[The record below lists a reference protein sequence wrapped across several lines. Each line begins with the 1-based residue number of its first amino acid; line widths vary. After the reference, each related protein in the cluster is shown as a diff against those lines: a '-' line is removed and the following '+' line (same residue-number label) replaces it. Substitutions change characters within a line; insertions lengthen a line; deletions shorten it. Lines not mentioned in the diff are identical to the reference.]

1 MQISKCFPLR
11 YKDYYQ
17 QAALIEAF
25 SGHRELLRSPV
36 DNSWRTHALLCMCSI
51 WILDTWKEHQTEEF
65 LGLVRGPFV
74 LTCNPFMVGAKFKWE
89 YFRDTQC
96 SCTLQWQSGLEIMCG
111 DKSSPRPGPILR
123 YCRVSCMLHWGTCTR
138 VHTLHFATTLNCK
151 CANVRVVQ
159 AAVVAGW
166 GIADQLISLLKIPK
180 TIDPMKTIHYSGS

>member
-17 QAALIEAF
+17 QAALIETF

-123 YCRVSCMLHWGTCTR
+123 YCRVSICFTEARAR
-138 VHTLHFATTLNCK
+138 VSIRCISPQLWT
-151 CANVRVVQ
+151 ANVQ
-159 AAVVAGW
+159 MC
-166 GIADQLISLLKIPK
+166 LLCRRRWWRGGGLQINSYL
-180 TIDPMKTIHYSGS
+180 YSKFLKL